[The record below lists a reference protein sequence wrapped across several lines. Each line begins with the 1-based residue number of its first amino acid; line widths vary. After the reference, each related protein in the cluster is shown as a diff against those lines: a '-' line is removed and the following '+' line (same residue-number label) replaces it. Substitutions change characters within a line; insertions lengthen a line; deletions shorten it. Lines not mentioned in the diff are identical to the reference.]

1 MPDSEEEDTVANED
15 VKRFMDSIPS
25 DKKPLFERL
34 QALVLSLYPDAM
46 LALSYGVPTYRVKT
60 GWVALGHWK
69 DGVSVYTNGRHN
81 IEEFRSAHPAVKT
94 GTGTINFRVTD
105 EIPMDSLSRVIRLA
119 MQGTAS
125 RS

>member
-1 MPDSEEEDTVANED
+1 MDEGVRRFFDSVPAD
-15 VKRFMDSIPS
+15 KR
-25 DKKPLFERL
+25 PLFERL
-34 QALVLSLYPDAM
+34 QALVRSLYPGAT

-60 GWVALGHWK
+60 GWVALGYWK

-94 GTGTINFRVTD
+94 GIGTINFRVTD
-105 EIPMDSLSRVIRLA
+105 EIPMDSLSRVIHRA
-119 MQGTAS
+119 MRGTAS